1 MITFPMLILIVVP
14 LVAGIESLFAK
25 RENARAISILAGLCI
40 GAFLWNVYSDWR
52 ISPISSIVLVVLAT
66 APIIRLFRAGTEVL
80 KQGLTAAVVT
90 FVVLFVAWQG
100 LLGFV
105 VNAEVITDIQV
116 MNPNGSA
123 GTTLLVYHPGR
134 SGYQK
139 MLIGAF
145 SEGLVSNG
153 WRVEIA
159 TASKEAP
166 TDLSGYDLLVLSAPT
181 YDWGARETNPTLPG
195 AAWRSGRPAYGRH
208 HLGRRHNDLVAPHDG
223 GPSQRSERRPGCVPR
238 PLDHGAQ
245 SDGIRHRRLGRDYAP
260 GSKSDPRARGVNRL
274 R

>member
-25 RENARAISILAGLCI
+25 KENARAIAILAGLCV

-52 ISPISSIVLVVLAT
+52 VSPVSSIILTVLAI
-66 APIIRLFRAGTEVL
+66 APLIRLFRAGTEVL
-80 KQGLTAAVVT
+80 KEGLIAAVVT

-105 VNAEVITDIQV
+105 VNAEVVSDGEIL
-116 MNPNGSA
+116 NPNGSA

-139 MLIGAF
+139 MLIESF

-153 WRVEIA
+153 WRVEVT

-166 TDLSGYDLLVLSAPT
+166 IDLSDYDLLVLSAPT
-181 YDWGARETNPTLPG
+181 YDWEPARPIQRYLERLGDLGGQPTVVIISAAGTTTLSLPKME
-195 AAWRSGRPAYGRH
+195 
-208 HLGRRHNDLVAPHDG
+208 DLVREANGDLIA
-223 GPSQRSERRPGCVPR
+223 SYALWTLVP
-238 PLDHGAQ
+238 
-245 SDGIRHRRLGRDYAP
+245 
-260 GSKSDPRARGVNRL
+260 NRL
-274 R
+274 EYDIDDPEEIMRREAKAIPMPGE

>member
-25 RENARAISILAGLCI
+25 KENARAISMLAGLCV

-52 ISPISSIVLVVLAT
+52 VSPISSIVLVVLAIV
-66 APIIRLFRAGTEVL
+66 PILRLFRAGTEVL
-80 KQGLTAAVVT
+80 KEGLVAAVVT
-90 FVVLFVAWQG
+90 FVTLFVAWQG

-105 VNAEVITDIQV
+105 VNAEVISDV
-116 MNPNGSA
+116 EVLNPNGSA

-153 WRVEIA
+153 CRVEVT

-181 YDWGARETNPTLPG
+181 YDWVPARPIQRYLERLGDLEGQATAVIISAAGTTTLSLPKMEELVREANG
-195 AAWRSGRPAYGRH
+195 
-208 HLGRRHNDLVAPHDG
+208 DLVASYALWTMVPNRMAYGIDD
-223 GPSQRSERRPGCVPR
+223 PEEIMRREARAIPVPGE
-238 PLDHGAQ
+238 
-245 SDGIRHRRLGRDYAP
+245 
-260 GSKSDPRARGVNRL
+260 
-274 R
+274 